1 MLRTIYTNY
10 IRKIS
15 EIDPEAVAGAIRAA
29 INVADIN
36 REAPDSSIIK
46 KNINPEEFPCRVQD
60 NCKSDLYLNE
70 SDYEGRGVLMSLL
83 RALHSGNKGGIDG
96 QR

>member
-1 MLRTIYTNY
+1 MLRTVYTNY

-29 INVADIN
+29 VNVADLN
-36 REAPDSSIIK
+36 RESLDSSIVK
-46 KNINPEEFPCRVQD
+46 KNIDLEDFPCRVQD

-70 SDYEGRGVLMSLL
+70 SDYEGRGALMSLL
-83 RALHSGNKGGIDG
+83 RALHSGNKGE
-96 QR
+96 